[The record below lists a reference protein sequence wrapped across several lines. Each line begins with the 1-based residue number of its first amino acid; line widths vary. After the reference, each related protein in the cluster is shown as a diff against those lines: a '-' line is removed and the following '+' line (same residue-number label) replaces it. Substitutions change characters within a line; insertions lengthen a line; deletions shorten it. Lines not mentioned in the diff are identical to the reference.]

1 MRTRPMLSPG
11 SIFTMLQAA
20 FEARRPAGCRDCKMP
35 LPYAV
40 ARPDE
45 VSANW
50 RIGTSAPCPH
60 RCDALIAELALDLA
74 SRYDM
79 SEYVSSDS

>member
-1 MRTRPMLSPG
+1 MLSPG
-11 SIFTMLQAA
+11 RIFTILKEA
-20 FEARRPAGCRDCKMP
+20 FEAKRPPECVQCRIP
-35 LPYAV
+35 LPYAI

-50 RIGTSAPCPH
+50 RIGTPGECPH
-60 RCDALIAELALDLA
+60 KCHALIAELAMDLA

-79 SEYVSSDS
+79 RDFATSEGRTRP